1 MRCSVF
7 AISDLD
13 FRREFRDSKSVFLE
27 RKINR
32 VGAIF
37 LLYLMTVPTNVLVL
51 GAFTE
56 VWLSDFHLQRAS
68 ITFIYW
74 VSTLL
79 VFIILN
85 IFRQRYCSK
94 KALYFLGVI
103 CWLFAFFSEKYIPV
117 LNLFLLFLC
126 FQWIGQ
132 GVLVE
137 LCRAHLF
144 EQASQK
150 RYTLFAGCL
159 EAMGTLAV
167 FMCPFIF
174 LWLLQKMH
182 WKSLFYLLGAF
193 YLFMGMFWPVFRFEK
208 EFLKLQGVWKEK
220 RFWVAN
226 SLLYLPVIISSG
238 IFFHLEK
245 TCACLKIDL
254 SYFCFY
260 TLLQTILGGLLQAAF
275 GGWIRES
282 YKRVRCLLLS
292 LLFSQLSFCFS
303 LFYIST
309 WGKFIYVVTGA
320 LGWGCFGILVDVL
333 WKFLY
338 PSDFVHAK
346 RCLQLSVSV
355 GFLANALGPVLFYF
369 LVR

>member
-1 MRCSVF
+1 M
-7 AISDLD
+7 
-13 FRREFRDSKSVFLE
+13 FLE
-27 RKINR
+27 RKISR

-37 LLYLMTVPTNVLVL
+37 LLYLLTVPTNVLVL

-56 VWLSDFHLQRAS
+56 VWLSDFQFQRAS

-74 VSTLL
+74 VSTLF

-85 IFRQRYCSK
+85 VFRQRYCSK

-103 CWLFAFFSEKYIPV
+103 CWLFAFFSGKCTPG

-144 EQASQK
+144 EQTSLK
-150 RYTLFAGCL
+150 HYTLLAGCL
-159 EAMGTLAV
+159 EAMGTLGI
-167 FMCPFIF
+167 FMCPFVI
-174 LWLLQKMH
+174 LLLLQKMH
-182 WKSLFYLLGAF
+182 WKCLFYLLGLF
-193 YLFMGMFWPVFRFEK
+193 YLLIGRYLPVFYFEK
-208 EFLKLQGVWKEK
+208 EFLKLEGVLKEK
-220 RFWVAN
+220 RFWIAN
-226 SLLYLPVIISSG
+226 SLLYLPVVISSG

-245 TCACLKIDL
+245 MCACLKIDL
-254 SYFCFY
+254 SCFCFY
-260 TLLQTILGGLLQAAF
+260 TLLQTVLGGLFQAVF
-275 GGWIRES
+275 GGWIKES
-282 YKRVRCLLLS
+282 YKRVKCLLLF
-292 LLFSQLSFCFS
+292 LLFSQLGFCFS

-320 LGWGCFGILVDVL
+320 LGWGCFGILIDVL

-338 PSDFVHAK
+338 PNDFVHAE
-346 RCLQLSVSV
+346 RCLQLAVSV
-355 GFLANALGPVLFYF
+355 GFLANALGPVLFYL